1 MGPLQGIPSVPCE
14 GGHLVLTLQASLHL
28 ATFLGPSL
36 GVNNGAQTTSP
47 NTIQT
52 RDVHKALLVSKKN
65 WILRFSVE
73 KQMVRNPN
81 PLRSPQKGLL

>member
-1 MGPLQGIPSVPCE
+1 M
-14 GGHLVLTLQASLHL
+14 LTLQASLHL

-52 RDVHKALLVSKKN
+52 RDVHKASLVSKKN
-65 WILRFSVE
+65 WILRFSVK
-73 KQMVRNPN
+73 KQIDALPSHGV
-81 PLRSPQKGLL
+81 